1 MDLYLTLESIKF
13 TNSERKVYD
22 NACAKM
28 ETARAALA
36 EYRPMHPNGLDF
48 SAPRERIG
56 TLSDQFL
63 VNPSS
68 EILAELVR
76 LATVDSV
83 LNYVNKSYLAGLE
96 ESLSNEAAA
105 TLAPIASAVIDR
117 ALAII
122 DAELESTVSQ
132 LEKIP
137 GMQDAIEGQKAKHQ
151 RCLEAATEER
161 LAAQSNWRWLAN
173 NLEAL

>member
-1 MDLYLTLESIKF
+1 MDLYLTLESIKL
-13 TNSERKVYD
+13 TASERKIYD
-22 NACAKM
+22 SACAKM

-105 TLAPIASAVIDR
+105 TLAPIVSAVIDR
-117 ALAII
+117 ALAAI
-122 DAELESTVSQ
+122 DAEAESVIAK
-132 LEKIP
+132 LKEIP
-137 GMQDAIEGQKAKHQ
+137 HMADAIASIEAKRQ
-151 RCLEAATEER
+151 RATEAAAEEK
-161 LAAQSNWRWLAN
+161 LAAQADWRWLGN
-173 NLEAL
+173 YLEAV